1 VALLSFP
8 SAPLNGQLYPI
19 NPLVDQYQYKWSAA
33 DLTWRL
39 LGAATGVT
47 PGVYCAGNTFAPKIT
62 VDALGRITFA
72 ECVELTGFVKTNNTS
87 AYNSYIW
94 PNVDGTAGQVLATD
108 GAGGL
113 AWVTVSGGG
122 GGPGTVTFVGAGTGL
137 SVVGGGAITTAGT
150 IRLNPATT
158 LTLGGVR
165 PDGTTITISPAGVI
179 SASATPPGLGL
190 TVSGGF
196 TKVAVP
202 IALTPPVAGTGQLQ
216 AVPGSLYWDSALGE
230 LFIYYDDGVTAQW
243 ISTTGGAPP
252 AAGYGIKLESFAYKS
267 SIPSFT
273 NPPTVSTA
281 PGDATDGS
289 LYYDTDLGVLF
300 YLYNDGVS
308 RQWVQV

>member
-47 PGVYCAGNTFAPKIT
+47 PGVYCAGGTFAPRIT
-62 VDALGRITFA
+62 VDALGRVTFA

-179 SASATPPGLGL
+179 SASG
-190 TVSGGF
+190 
-196 TKVAVP
+196 
-202 IALTPPVAGTGQLQ
+202 
-216 AVPGSLYWDSALGE
+216 
-230 LFIYYDDGVTAQW
+230 
-243 ISTTGGAPP
+243 P
-252 AAGYGIKLESFAYKS
+252 AAGYGIKLESSAYKS
-267 SIPSFT
+267 SIPT
-273 NPPTVSTA
+273 YANPPTVSAA

-308 RQWVQV
+308 SQWVQV